1 MKHIS
6 LTTII
11 DDILL
16 LVRNNNI
23 SESED
28 LSRQQIAAWVKAYRK
43 KLWKDRMDKLKEAA
57 TNYGDDL
64 ESLVDDELLTIKEV
78 GPLELEDVESYDGVP
93 LHTKRTVDTLDNVFN
108 NSGYSILSI
117 HDQIGTNIQYMNH
130 IRRHYQYYRKYTG
143 GDLTAYYQDDKHVYV
158 QGLEDNN
165 NLRNIWVM
173 AIYEIG
179 EEDDDADSDDMEED
193 DVKIPGWMVPD
204 IKNNILKNEL
214 AFMVNR
220 PSDDSNN
227 ATLASVKPHG
237 PQDQE
242 E

>member
-1 MKHIS
+1 MGYIS

-28 LSRQQIAAWVKAYRK
+28 LSRAQIAAWVKGYRRKLHKERLDQLK
-43 KLWKDRMDKLKEAA
+43 KQSIGFSGELQNLID
-57 TNYGDDL
+57 DDL
-64 ESLVDDELLTIKEV
+64 LVKKEV
-78 GPLELEDVESYDGVP
+78 GPLALEDVESYDDVP
-93 LHTKRTVDTLDNVFN
+93 VFTKRTIDTLENVFN
-108 NSGYSILSI
+108 NDGGSILAV

-130 IRRHYQYYRKYTG
+130 VRRHYQYFRKYTG
-143 GDLTAYYQDDKHVYV
+143 GDLTAYYSDDKHVYV
-158 QGLEDNN
+158 QGTADQNK
-165 NLRNIWVM
+165 LRNIWVL
-173 AIYEIG
+173 ALYELN
-179 EEDDDADSDDMEED
+179 DDDADNDTDDIDEE

-204 IKNNILKNEL
+204 IKNLILKNEL
-214 AFMVNR
+214 AFMINR